1 MVYSLN
7 FFPTGYRDEIQ
18 PTLLTSITNLV
29 PRFLTESTA
38 LNLNCFHSLRYYGNK
53 DSEETRYYSNK
64 ESESNF
70 RFKAVDSVKNLGT
83 RLVIWVLK
91 ASVVSHPCV

>member
-18 PTLLTSITNLV
+18 PTLLTSIADLV

-53 DSEETRYYSNK
+53 DSEEIRYSSNK
-64 ESESNF
+64 ESESN
-70 RFKAVDSVKNLGT
+70 LGSK
-83 RLVIWVLK
+83 RWILLK
-91 ASVVSHPCV
+91 RSEERRVGKECRSRRSTDQ